1 MSKRQT
7 NRIYNKVFYG
17 WKIEVTGKNGDIP
30 DQWEGSKLKDLD
42 HYVKVMWEGS
52 KLKDLDHYKNRK
64 PEIDPDRG
72 QCRYVLVLTRMVW
85 NDWDGNVDQGWAYP
99 ENNEMPTE
107 FDNGIKV
114 PKRFLIEYEKVW
126 KKKGV

>member
-1 MSKRQT
+1 MET
-7 NRIYNKVFYG
+7 NRIYNKVSYD
-17 WKIEVTGKNGDIP
+17 WKIEVTDKNGDIP
-30 DQWEGSKLKDLD
+30 DQWEGLN
-42 HYVKVMWEGS
+42 
-52 KLKDLDHYKNRK
+52 LKDLDHYKNRK
-64 PEIDPDRG
+64 PEIDPVHG
-72 QCRYVLVLTRMVW
+72 QCRYVLVLTRIVW

-126 KKKGV
+126 KLK